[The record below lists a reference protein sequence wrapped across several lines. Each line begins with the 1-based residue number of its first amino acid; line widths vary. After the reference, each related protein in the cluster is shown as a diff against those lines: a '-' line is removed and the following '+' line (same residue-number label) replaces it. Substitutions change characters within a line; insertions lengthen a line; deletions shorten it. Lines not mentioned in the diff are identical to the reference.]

1 MSDDSI
7 DSFLVEIGFQKP
19 DAAAAR
25 AVEDLVNRTETRIT
39 DVQARESAKRAETET
54 KAASD
59 GLSRFKAM
67 LDARNE
73 AEAKSKERRRD
84 AFIQVTSEMLGF
96 DKEQFAASLKHA
108 KENAGKTVEVEHER
122 AKKLTAI
129 RTEQFK
135 GAEAGLLR
143 FAGVVGAVGTG
154 LGAALSAAPFGAFLM
169 GVERTASGLSNLAI
183 QSQRV
188 GSTAG
193 GISRFV
199 FAMKQQGVDE
209 GEANG
214 ALEGIA
220 AKMKSNPEG
229 YRQALEGLPGGGVR
243 TLGKDGKPLTYEEM
257 LENLGPYLA
266 KQPYNIAKIQA
277 GEFGITGDNAL
288 NALRNPA
295 ETRRGLNAYD
305 AKLSAFGIDPNKAA
319 EDARKVQRAYDNLS
333 TDLALIHQKIDTQFF
348 VPLMDA
354 FDGMAKWVEEHPDV
368 VEPLEKGLVAF
379 AGVMSLRVLPVV
391 GNLLKV
397 LTGLGSVTLSPAI
410 LAAIGVGGAKYLADN
425 TMSNVDPWRDQSTGE
440 TALRAIDPGLADRTY
455 GKRGEQ
461 LPHGPHHGLGT
472 HATPHDDRNLWQR
485 TMPKALGGKDAPE
498 GAPPKLSPIERLRR
512 AARGPGKG
520 GDATHV
526 DPNGSRTGG
535 RGNANMNPENAA
547 AIVSAAKDLGTTSED
562 LATVIGYETAGT
574 YSPSKWGGSGGNYMG
589 LIQFGPPERKQY
601 GANDRQTFP
610 EQMGAVKRYLKDR
623 GFKPGMGLLDL
634 YSTINAGSPGH
645 YGASDGNGT
654 VRTHVAKMQKEIA
667 PTARAFVAMA
677 GKPMPYANAAATAPY
692 HPDDDRASRAR
703 ASDVPYGARGHLS
716 PIQYTHA
723 RPANPL
729 ADLYKDGF
737 LKVEVAKPIPGISD
751 LKRTQEHIARLH
763 KDGLLM
769 PKLDHRALIASSLT
783 HSVRHGNVHHERHG
797 DTFHVHGTDAKT
809 GLNEAAKVSARRES
823 QDRVRYGQG

>member
-1 MSDDSI
+1 
-7 DSFLVEIGFQKP
+7 
-19 DAAAAR
+19 
-25 AVEDLVNRTETRIT
+25 
-39 DVQARESAKRAETET
+39 
-54 KAASD
+54 
-59 GLSRFKAM
+59 
-67 LDARNE
+67 
-73 AEAKSKERRRD
+73 
-84 AFIQVTSEMLGF
+84 
-96 DKEQFAASLKHA
+96 
-108 KENAGKTVEVEHER
+108 
-122 AKKLTAI
+122 
-129 RTEQFK
+129 
-135 GAEAGLLR
+135 
-143 FAGVVGAVGTG
+143 
-154 LGAALSAAPFGAFLM
+154 
-169 GVERTASGLSNLAI
+169 
-183 QSQRV
+183 
-188 GSTAG
+188 
-193 GISRFV
+193 
-199 FAMKQQGVDE
+199 
-209 GEANG
+209 
-214 ALEGIA
+214 
-220 AKMKSNPEG
+220 
-229 YRQALEGLPGGGVR
+229 
-243 TLGKDGKPLTYEEM
+243 
-257 LENLGPYLA
+257 
-266 KQPYNIAKIQA
+266 
-277 GEFGITGDNAL
+277 GDNAL

-348 VPLMDA
+348 VPMMDA

-498 GAPPKLSPIERLRR
+498 GAAPTPSPIERLRR

-520 GDATHV
+520 VQGPAGV
-526 DPNGSRTGG
+526 PY
-535 RGNANMNPENAA
+535 
-547 AIVSAAKDLGTTSED
+547 AAKS
-562 LATVIGYETAGT
+562 ATEAMGISQGEWDAFREGVTDIEGKRYDRMGGAGNRYAGRYQMGPAEITETAGRLSVARPSNAQFLADPAMQERFFENYT
-574 YSPSKWGGSGGNYMG
+574 VDHYQTLMGNGRFAAMTPRERLKILGYAHNQGTGSPRRGG
-589 LIQFGPPERKQY
+589 
-601 GANDRQTFP
+601 GAWSYLNS
-610 EQMGAVKRYLKDR
+610 GAVGHDAFGTAGTAYLGTIGKRL
-623 GFKPGMGLLDL
+623 
-634 YSTINAGSPGH
+634 NALGNRSAPPVSP
-645 YGASDGNGT
+645 A
-654 VRTHVAKMQKEIA
+654 A
-667 PTARAFVAMA
+667 P
-677 GKPMPYANAAATAPY
+677 PPY

-703 ASDVPYGARGHLS
+703 ASDVPYGASGHLS

-769 PKLDHRALIASSLT
+769 PKLDHRALITSSLT

-823 QDRVRYGQG
+823 QDRIRYGQG